1 MSDSSSRKRG
11 GEALIGNPPKK
22 IAPGVL
28 NSSESVDYDVT
39 IIVDGERFYC
49 LKKCSPRS
57 LYGSC
62 RELSHHSLYFQRMF
76 YSNFTER
83 DAPEVELEDVVKS
96 EAFDMFL
103 KMIHG
108 EDIVT
113 DVTVEKLLELADYLE
128 SAILETSCIQH
139 LGQNSRIS
147 LAKQF
152 EMAETYHSEK
162 LMTQVLSCVEDAY
175 QLDEVVPRNLDS
187 FCNTTK
193 NIVLQRSFELLG
205 IRKPSAPPLPEEP
218 DQVFEHM
225 MNQIIDQV
233 EIQHH
238 HGDIL
243 ENQIELLFLHSFLE
257 DLLPRLSDTA
267 AAETIRDNHHI
278 KALANELRDA
288 LEPEEINFIQ
298 AQMLALKCKD
308 IYMAIKDL
316 GDRMNQGRESLEK
329 LNNILLNFL
338 IKPAFM
344 ISKNKRSHRS
354 FRVTLGD
361 RDIDEIYRDI
371 TGRAVRELQGQHIRD
386 ITGYPSWIE
395 AINLLNNIVSEMLNV
410 GGRFRKPIPD
420 GVRQVSHRAS
430 FHALNETVR
439 RVRCLHYSTERAVQP
454 ENEDNENEE
463 GPDHDEND
471 QHQEQDQD

>member
-11 GEALIGNPPKK
+11 GEALNGNPPEK
-22 IAPGVL
+22 IAPEVL

-49 LKKCSPRS
+49 LKK
-57 LYGSC
+57 
-62 RELSHHSLYFQRMF
+62 ELSHHSLYFQRMF

-83 DAPEVELEDVVKS
+83 DAPEVELEEVVKS

-128 SAILETSCIQH
+128 SATLETRCYQH
-139 LGQNSRIS
+139 LGRNSGIP

-218 DQVFEHM
+218 DQVFEHR

-238 HGDIL
+238 HGEIL
-243 ENQIELLFLHSFLE
+243 ENQIELLCLHSFVE
-257 DLLPRLSDTA
+257 EILSKVINSA
-267 AAETIRDNHHI
+267 VAETIPDNHHI
-278 KALANELRDA
+278 KELANELRDA
-288 LEPEEINFIQ
+288 HEPEEINFIQ
-298 AQMLALKCKD
+298 AQILVLKCKD
-308 IYMAIKDL
+308 MYTAVKDS
-316 GDRMNQGRESLEK
+316 GERMSQDFIENITTHLLK
-329 LNNILLNFL
+329 LLTY
-338 IKPAFM
+338 PAVL

-361 RDIDEIYRDI
+361 RDIDEMYRDI
-371 TGRAVRELQGQHIRD
+371 TERAVGESQRELIRD
-386 ITGYPSWIE
+386 ITVYPSWIE
-395 AINLLNNIVSEMLNV
+395 AINMLDEFITAMINA
-410 GGRFRKPIPD
+410 RYWLRKPIPD
-420 GVRQVSHRAS
+420 GVRQVSNKANFRAI
-430 FHALNETVR
+430 NEIVSKA
-439 RVRCLHYSTERAVQP
+439 RCYHYSFVTTEHAVQP
-454 ENEDNENEE
+454 ENEDNENEG
-463 GPDHDEND
+463 GPDGDVNNRN
-471 QHQEQDQD
+471 QQEQDQNRN